1 MTHLFDMFFPVCL
14 PTVDLSV
21 LSLLTLRSVLLT
33 RLPSIHLPLLLG
45 LEAASGGD
53 ELLLEGGLLGDASG
67 RLVHLGA
74 AHFVVLGLVIC

>member
-1 MTHLFDMFFPVCL
+1 MPHLFDIFFPVCL
-14 PTVDLSV
+14 PAVDLSV
-21 LSLLTLRSVLLT
+21 LSLTLRSVLFT
-33 RLPSIHLPLLLG
+33 SLPSIHLPLLLG